1 MITFR
6 KTIDNDNLKKGHNDE
21 LLKVKFKDKHILHEW
36 SHQIYFTQMANT
48 LYPSEIML
56 THIYITE

>member
-21 LLKVKFKDKHILHEW
+21 LLKVKFTDKHILNDS

-48 LYPSEIML
+48 LYPCEFML
-56 THIYITE
+56 THIYLTE